1 MTDPK
6 NDPIKSLETI
16 TINVCDVCK
25 TRQSLEEAQKRD
37 MTCCGQPLKQIE
49 ERVPVP
55 LGP

>member
-6 NDPIKSLETI
+6 NDPIKAHETI

-25 TRQSLEEAQKRD
+25 TRFSLEEAQQRD
-37 MTCCGQPLKQIE
+37 MTCCGQALKQIK

-55 LGP
+55 MGP